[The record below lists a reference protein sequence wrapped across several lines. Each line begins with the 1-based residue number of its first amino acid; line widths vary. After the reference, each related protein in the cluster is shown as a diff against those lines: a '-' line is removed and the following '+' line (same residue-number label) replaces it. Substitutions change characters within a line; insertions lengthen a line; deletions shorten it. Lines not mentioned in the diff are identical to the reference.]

1 MVGRGRPMP
10 ERLRPCL
17 SARLALFSYAP
28 RRQCDREGV
37 CALASHCA
45 CLFAVMRV
53 AVFAPRSSLESD
65 VADDRKMIR
74 LVRERRLLYA
84 RNNMPVAS
92 YHSQVKRLWQEV
104 ANKMG
109 WTVAEVRRKWSHI
122 RNSYSRH
129 LRNEMHGAMTS
140 KGRTVSRWYLA
151 DELAFLREHMATDT
165 RPPPFSTSFAPTFLK
180 MDMGEPQ
187 TPELAGGSLLQSPWL
202 PYSQARPEIPHDDSS
217 NSAFDP
223 EETSSYFQF
232 FRGLH
237 PDYQELSARNQR
249 HFKRQCLSFLHEL
262 LDKEDVSRDV
272 VSEGDPMNLSNSHAS
287 DEEDVKPC
295 VVNGVYSVRDEAEG
309 AAEPD

>member
-1 MVGRGRPMP
+1 MPKRTRSQLSRNSSQARAAKIRRIRESPP
-10 ERLRPCL
+10 ER
-17 SARLALFSYAP
+17 SQRLAEQNQRNS
-28 RRQCDREGV
+28 Q
-37 CALASHCA
+37 
-45 CLFAVMRV
+45 
-53 AVFAPRSSLESD
+53 
-65 VADDRKMIR
+65 ADDRKMIR